1 MEKNVSEKVVIIKL
15 APVKLL
21 PCCFLSTPLSL
32 QQQKNVEKKSE
43 KIKINNIQSDSF
55 SAQNQNDETDNDLI
69 LDSHIDNME
78 ALIST
83 NNNDSSS
90 QFPKRPTSESSTAS
104 ISTSGSATDIE
115 SFIIRKENTSNVV
128 SDNSIDF
135 DNDLLDSHINSDI
148 SFFSQSSTQSAV
160 SEISNNR
167 QSNNPLDFVDI
178 DSHLNCII
186 VNNSS
191 QKSEDSDEEIIE
203 SQVLHCQQVHKR

>member
-32 QQQKNVEKKSE
+32 QQQKNVEKKLE
-43 KIKINNIQSDSF
+43 KIKIDNLQSDSF

-78 ALIST
+78 VLIST
-83 NNNDSSS
+83 NNSNGSS
-90 QFPKRPTSESSTAS
+90 QFTKRPTSESSTAS

-148 SFFSQSSTQSAV
+148 SFFSQSSTQSAI
-160 SEISNNR
+160 SEISNSR
-167 QSNNPLDFVDI
+167 QSNPLDFVDI

-186 VNNSS
+186 FNNSS